1 LPTPLLRALWLP
13 VVIRFLLSLLAA
25 LALSLLLLE
34 EAAQAAPDNPP
45 TIAPRSGPLDAG
57 VGFSFPSIKTRRALS
72 GIACPASKSRERL
85 CLAVFDEGAEA
96 RHLVINDEAYVPDN
110 EQVALRPGNI
120 ELNAEAAATDGA
132 FYYVAGSHSAKRNDC
147 TNNPDSRHVIR
158 FRVDPRS
165 GRALRNVRGTLVD
178 YSDTDRL
185 WSIMSTTLELQAHV
199 GDRMCLGTDAP
210 RDAPQLTG
218 RRGVNIEGLAVKNG
232 RLFFGFRGPV
242 DDGKAHILAV
252 DSDGLFS
259 GKDARPT
266 HVSINVGKGR
276 AIRDLLAVSDGVL
289 VLAGPDDDEKNVSV
303 GWMVS
308 RWDGQET
315 SDPDGQIKAL
325 ATLDLSDV
333 KLHSCDHEPRPE
345 ALAVTTDK
353 PGEPYQALIFSD
365 GMCDGGA
372 LRFTIPR

>member
-1 LPTPLLRALWLP
+1 MALFRALLLP
-13 VVIRFLLSLLAA
+13 VVIQIVSSLLAA
-25 LALSLLLLE
+25 TALCLLSVE
-34 EAAQAAPDNPP
+34 PVRAGPDGPP
-45 TIAPRSGPLDAG
+45 TIAPQSGPLDAG
-57 VGFSFPSIKTRRALS
+57 MGFSFPSIKTRRALS
-72 GIACPASKSRERL
+72 GIACPVSKAREGL

-96 RHLVINDEAYVPDN
+96 RHLTINGEAYVPDN
-110 EQVALRPGNI
+110 EQVALRQGNI
-120 ELNAEAAATDGA
+120 ELDAEAAATDGA

-147 TNNPDSRHVIR
+147 ANNPESRHVVR
-158 FRVDPRS
+158 FRVDPKS

-185 WSIMSTTLELQAHV
+185 WSILSTTHELQAHV
-199 GDRMCLGTDAP
+199 GDSMCLGTDTP
-210 RDAPQLTG
+210 RDAPQLRG

-242 DDGKAHILAV
+242 EDGRAHILAV
-252 DSDGLFS
+252 DADGLFS

-266 HVSINVGKGR
+266 RVSVNVGKGR

-289 VLAGPDDDEKNVSV
+289 VLAGPDDDEKNASV
-303 GWMVS
+303 GWIVS

-315 SDPDGQIKAL
+315 SDPEGQIKTL
-325 ATLDLSDV
+325 ATLDLSNV

-345 ALAVTTDK
+345 ALAITADK
-353 PGEPYQALIFSD
+353 PGEAYQALIFSD
-365 GMCDGGA
+365 GMCDGGP

>member
-1 LPTPLLRALWLP
+1 MRAVIH
-13 VVIRFLLSLLAA
+13 VVSNVLVA
-25 LALSLLLLE
+25 LALALLLG
-34 EAAQAAPDNPP
+34 EAARAATDDPP
-45 TIAPRSGPLDAG
+45 TIAPQSSPLDSG
-57 VGFSFPSIKTRRALS
+57 MGFSFPSIKTRRALS
-72 GIACPASKSRERL
+72 GIACPASRSRERL

-96 RHLVINDEAYVPDN
+96 RHLTINGESYVPDN

-120 ELNAEAAATDGA
+120 ELDAEAAATDGA

-147 TNNPDSRHVIR
+147 GNNPESRHVVR
-158 FRVDPRS
+158 FRVDPKG

-185 WSIMSTTLELQAHV
+185 WSIMATTPQLQAHV
-199 GDRMCLGTDAP
+199 GDSMCLGTESPKDSP
-210 RDAPQLTG
+210 RLTG
-218 RRGVNIEGLAVKNG
+218 MRGVNIEGLAVKNG

-242 DDGKAHILAV
+242 DDGRAHILAV
-252 DSDGLFS
+252 NADGLFS

-266 HVSINVGKGR
+266 RVSVNVGKGR

-289 VLAGPDDDEKNVSV
+289 VLAGPDDDEKNASV
-303 GWMVS
+303 AWIVS

-315 SDPDGQIKAL
+315 SDPNGQIKTL
-325 ATLDLSDV
+325 ATLDLSNV
-333 KLHSCDHEPRPE
+333 KLRSCDHEPRPE
-345 ALAVTTDK
+345 ALAITADK
-353 PGEPYQALIFSD
+353 PGEAYEALIFSD

>member
-1 LPTPLLRALWLP
+1 M
-13 VVIRFLLSLLAA
+13 IRFLCWLLAA

-34 EAAQAAPDNPP
+34 VLAHAEPENAP
-45 TIAPRSGPLDAG
+45 TIAPQSGPLDAG
-57 VGFSFPSIKTRRALS
+57 MGFSFPSIKTRRALS
-72 GIACPASKSRERL
+72 GIACPVSQSRNRL

-120 ELNAEAAATDGA
+120 ELDAEAAATDGA
-132 FYYVAGSHSAKRNDC
+132 FYYVTGSHSAKRNDC
-147 TNNPDSRHVIR
+147 ANNPESRHVVR

-165 GRALRNVRGTLVD
+165 GRALRNLRGTLVD

-185 WSIMSTTLELQAHV
+185 WSIMSTMPELQAHV
-199 GDRMCLGTDAP
+199 GDNMCLGTDHP

-242 DDGKAHILAV
+242 ADGKAHVLAV
-252 DSDGLFS
+252 DAGALFA
-259 GKDARPT
+259 GGDARPT
-266 HVSINVGKGR
+266 QFTLDVGRGR

-289 VLAGPDDDEKNVSV
+289 ILAGPDDDENNARVA
-303 GWMVS
+303 WTVS

-315 SDPDGQIKAL
+315 SHPDGRIRTL
-325 ATLDLSDV
+325 ATLDLSNV
-333 KLHSCDHEPRPE
+333 KLRSCDHEPRPE
-345 ALAVTTDK
+345 ALAVTADK
-353 PGEPYQALIFSD
+353 PGQPYQALIFSD

-372 LRFTIPR
+372 FRFTIPR